1 MRLITPSSLLL
12 GLLLASPSLWQAFND
27 PGADITGPLVRFVL
41 AVIVAGAGLSFL
53 RGIVGGYQAAVIRRE
68 MDADGMASTITTL
81 PPATGPVIVASDEVL
96 PA

>member
-12 GLLLASPSLWQAFND
+12 GLLLASPSLWQAFTE

-53 RGIVGGYQAAVIRRE
+53 RGLVSGYQDAVIRRE
-68 MDADGMASTITTL
+68 QDAADMANTITTL
-81 PPATGPVIVASDEVL
+81 PPATGPVIVASDDVL

>member
-12 GLLLASPSLWQAFND
+12 GLLLASPSLWQAFNE

-53 RGIVGGYQAAVIRRE
+53 RGIVGGYQAAVLRRE
-68 MDADGMASTITTL
+68 HDAENTITTL
-81 PPATGPVIVASDEVL
+81 PPATGPVLIASDEVL

>member
-12 GLLLASPSLWQAFND
+12 GLLLASPSLWQVFND
-27 PGADITGPLVRFVL
+27 PGADIAAALLRFVL

-53 RGIVGGYQAAVIRRE
+53 RGIVGGYQDAVIRRQHE
-68 MDADGMASTITTL
+68 AENTITTL
-81 PPATGPVIVASDEVL
+81 PPSTGPVIIASDDVL

>member
-27 PGADITGPLVRFVL
+27 PGADITGALLRFVL

-53 RGIVGGYQAAVIRRE
+53 RGIVGGYQAAAIRRE
-68 MDADGMASTITTL
+68 RGDEDMANTITTL
-81 PPATGPVIVASDEVL
+81 PPAMGPVIVASDEVL

>member
-27 PGADITGPLVRFVL
+27 PGADITGALLRFVL

-53 RGIVGGYQAAVIRRE
+53 RGIVGGYQDAVIRRQQ
-68 MDADGMASTITTL
+68 DAENTITTL
-81 PPATGPVIVASDEVL
+81 PPATGPVLIASDDVL

>member
-12 GLLLASPSLWQAFND
+12 GLLLASPGLWQAFNE

-53 RGIVGGYQAAVIRRE
+53 RGIVGGYQAAAIRRE
-68 MDADGMASTITTL
+68 QDAENTITTM
-81 PPATGPVIVASDEVL
+81 PPATGPVIIASDEVL